1 MSHRAL
7 SLAGLLTLS
16 PALAAGQVLL
26 GPELQVNTYTTNDQA
41 RPAVAADA
49 AGNFV
54 VVWDSV
60 GQDGNGQGVFARFHD
75 ATGAPIGAA
84 EFRVNSYTTGDQRT
98 PRIAATPSGEFIVVW
113 ESWGQDGPAGAIF
126 ARRYDGAGTPLG
138 PSSR

>member
-1 MSHRAL
+1 MAL
-7 SLAGLLTLS
+7 A

-26 GPELQVNTYTTNDQA
+26 GPEIRVNTYTTSDQA

-54 VVWDSV
+54 VVWDSL
-60 GQDGNGQGVFARFHD
+60 GQDGSGQGVFARFHD

-98 PRIAATPSGEFIVVW
+98 ARIAATPAGEFIVVW
-113 ESWGQDGPAGAIF
+113 KSWGRTGRRARSSRAATTAP
-126 ARRYDGAGTPLG
+126 ARRSGR
-138 PSSR
+138 SSR